1 MTSLPLYPALER
13 ALRECVVDSKLGQA
27 LALDRQWRSGGL
39 ERHGEPC
46 PHLLDVGRPTRPALV
61 PPHTLPRRKIGS
73 REGHAALLHAI
84 AHIEFN
90 AVNLALDAAWRFRD
104 MPDDFVGDWLR
115 IAAEEAEHFGL
126 LAGRLAA
133 LGYAY
138 GDFAAHDG
146 LWSMAVRTAHDPLPR
161 MALVPRVLEARGLDA
176 TPQIQRRLASIGD
189 AESVAV
195 LDRILAD
202 EIGHVRVGNHWFSW
216 LCAARGLDPLP
227 TFRHLLAEYEAERFA
242 APANLGARRA
252 AGFSEAELALLEDFA
267 NPDRE
272 SPHA

>member
-1 MTSLPLYPALER
+1 MIAVSLYLALER
-13 ALRECVVDSKLGQA
+13 ALRESRVEAKLGQTLE
-27 LALDRQWRSGGL
+27 LARLWRAGQL
-39 ERHGEPC
+39 KREPLPC
-46 PHLLDVGRPTRPALV
+46 ADLPVAGRPARPVLV
-61 PPHTLPRRKIGS
+61 PPHTLPRRKIGN

-84 AHIEFN
+84 AHIEFH
-90 AVNLALDAAWRFRD
+90 AVNLALDAAWRFRE
-104 MPDDFVGDWLR
+104 MPDAFVGDWLR

-126 LAGRLAA
+126 LAERLAA
-133 LGYAY
+133 LSYAY
-138 GDFAAHDG
+138 GDFPAHDG
-146 LWSMAVRTAHDPLPR
+146 LWSMAMRTAHDPLPR

-176 TPQIQRRLASIGD
+176 TPQIQHRLAAIGD

-202 EIGHVRVGNHWFSW
+202 EIGHVRVGNYWFGW

-227 TFRHLLAEYEAERFA
+227 AFRRLLTEYEAERFA

-272 SPHA
+272 